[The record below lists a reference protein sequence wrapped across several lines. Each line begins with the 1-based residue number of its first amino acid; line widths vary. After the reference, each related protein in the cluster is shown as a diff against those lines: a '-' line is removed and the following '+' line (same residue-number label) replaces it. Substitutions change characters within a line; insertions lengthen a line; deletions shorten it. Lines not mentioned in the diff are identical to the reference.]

1 MRVQSSFFQRWSWV
15 VVLVAAASAPL
26 LAYGVRGALRGGD
39 NDVRQWLPA
48 GSRETTE
55 YDWFLK
61 HFGSEEIAVVS
72 WPGATLDD
80 ERLDRV
86 AEGLRAYVS
95 AGPSAASDPTEAS
108 SSPRSSEVTPL
119 FSRVVTSREAL
130 AELTGEPL
138 KLSRNEATHRL
149 RGTLLGPGDRTSAL
163 VVMVN
168 EAGAA
173 NRKSALELIARVAW
187 REASLTRDELR
198 MGGPT
203 VESVA
208 LESESRR
215 SRYLLAAI
223 SVVVAL
229 TLAWRCLREWRL
241 VCAVFATAIL
251 SATSAVALVYFTGET
266 MNLLLGMMPTLVYV
280 VALSSAVHL
289 VNYYRDALADAG
301 TAGAPL
307 AAFRAGWLPCL
318 LSSGTTAVGLGS
330 LAISEIGPVR
340 EFGIYSAAGVL
351 ISLPLLLLFLPSVL
365 QIWPSRRHSSRSVVE
380 TNVGSVGFAE
390 RVADRIIR
398 HRRWVAAVGLSL
410 MVPLGLS
417 VLRLDTSVKLL
428 NLFSP
433 DARIIRDY
441 TWLEQHLGP
450 LVPVEVVLRFSD
462 DDSLSMFERMRL
474 VDDVQRTLESIDE
487 VGGTMSAATFAPP
500 LPDGTGARQMISR
513 RMLDR
518 TFERNRAHFTDAGF
532 VREVKDGELWR
543 VSARVAALNSVDYGE
558 FMGRVAA
565 RVEPLLADA
574 STAGDEPIDATYTG
588 IVPLIYKA
596 QRTLLNDLS
605 SSFATAFLI
614 IGVVM
619 AVTLRGVG
627 AGLVSMVPNVFPAV
641 TVFGV
646 MALSGMPCDIGSM
659 MTAGVAL
666 GIAVDDTIH
675 YLGWFRRGLADG
687 LTRHEAIA
695 TAYERCAGAMVQTT
709 VICGLG
715 LLVFAFSSFVP
726 TAHFAWLMAAMLGTA
741 LIGDLLLLPALL
753 AGPLGKLFERPEVVD
768 MPVEAAAPIG
778 RLAASS

>member
-1 MRVQSSFFQRWSWV
+1 MRVQNSFFQRWSRI
-15 VVLVAAASAPL
+15 VVLVAIASVPML
-26 LAYGVRGALRGGD
+26 VYGVRGALRGGD

-55 YDWFLK
+55 YDWFLR

-80 ERLDRV
+80 ERLDAV
-86 AEGLRAYVS
+86 AEGLRAYV
-95 AGPSAASDPTEAS
+95 AADPLAAADPTQAPPS
-108 SSPRSSEVTPL
+108 SQSSEVTPL
-119 FSRVVTSREAL
+119 FNRVITSQEAL
-130 AELTGEPL
+130 DELTGEPL
-138 KLSRNEATHRL
+138 KLSRDEATHRL
-149 RGTLLGPGDRTSAL
+149 RGTLLGPDGRTSAL

-173 NRKSALELIARVAW
+173 DRKSALEVIARVAE
-187 REASLTRDELR
+187 REAGLTRDELR

-203 VESVA
+203 VESVE
-208 LESESRR
+208 LDSESKR
-215 SRYLLAAI
+215 SRYLLAAV
-223 SVVVAL
+223 SVFVAL
-229 TLAWRCLREWRL
+229 VLAWRCLREPRL

-251 SATSAVALVYFTGET
+251 AATSAVALVYYTGET

-289 VNYYRDALADAG
+289 VNYYRDALEDSG
-301 TAGAPL
+301 TTGAPL
-307 AAFRAGWLPCL
+307 AAFKAGWLPCL
-318 LSSGTTAVGLGS
+318 LSSGTTSVGLGS

-365 QIWPSRRHSSRSVVE
+365 QIWPSRRHSSHRVVE
-380 TNVGSVGFAE
+380 AIVGPVSFAE

-462 DDSLSMFERMRL
+462 DDSLSMFERMKL
-474 VDDVQRTLESIDE
+474 VGDVQRMLESIDE

-518 TFERNRAHFTDAGF
+518 SFERNRDHFTDVGF
-532 VREVKDGELWR
+532 LRDVGDREFWR
-543 VSARVAALNSVDYGE
+543 VSARVAALNPVDYGE
-558 FMGRVAA
+558 FMDRVAA
-565 RVEPLLADA
+565 RVEPLLDRAA
-574 STAGDEPIDATYTG
+574 AGGNDSIDATYTG

-675 YLGWFRRGLADG
+675 FLGWFRRGMADG
-687 LTRHEAIA
+687 LTRHEAIVL
-695 TAYERCAGAMVQTT
+695 AYERCAGAMVQTT

-753 AGPLGKLFERPEVVD
+753 AGPLGRFFERSEVVEA
-768 MPVEAAAPIG
+768 PIEAAAPLG
-778 RLAASS
+778 QLAASS